1 MEEQGG
7 SLPSFFAAEPL
18 LLLLLLLL
26 TLLLLLLLLLDVDD
40 SGSATATVADDVTA
54 PAGAAESPEGCGDW
68 TETDIVTA
76 QADLE
81 DDDVSDEELTDGMAV
96 RR

>member
-7 SLPSFFAAEPL
+7 SLPSFFTAEPL
-18 LLLLLLLL
+18 PLLLLLLL
-26 TLLLLLLLLLDVDD
+26 TLLLLLLLLDVDD
-40 SGSATATVADDVTA
+40 SGSAAAGAGDVTA

-81 DDDVSDEELTDGMAV
+81 DDDVSDEKLTDGMAV

>member
-1 MEEQGG
+1 M
-7 SLPSFFAAEPL
+7 
-18 LLLLLLLL
+18 
-26 TLLLLLLLLLDVDD
+26 LDVDD
-40 SGSATATVADDVTA
+40 SGSAATGADDVTA

-81 DDDVSDEELTDGMAV
+81 DDDVSEEELTDGMAV